1 MTYCKE
7 HKRSG
12 FRTKTAAAKIVLKN
26 FVRGSEKNVK
36 VLQCQYTG
44 EYHITSTNL

>member
-12 FRTKTAAAKIVLKN
+12 FRRKTDAAKIVLRN

-36 VLQCQYTG
+36 VYLCEHTG
-44 EYHITSTNL
+44 EYHIASVIK